1 MADYEDIELEEEE
14 FQGQMTGRTLRRVLG
29 LTRPHWR
36 WVVGFLLLIALVS
49 TLDALFTF
57 LSKQMVDEGIVPG
70 DRSRLMELVRIY
82 GALVFV
88 QAGAVF
94 GFIYLAGILGERIQ
108 YDLRKRMFDHL
119 QALSFAYYSRTPIG
133 WLMSR
138 VTSDSERVA
147 QLVTWGILDITWAI
161 MNITTSLIFMMVINW
176 QLALIVMGVI
186 PVLFL
191 VALYFQRRILSQ
203 YRDVRRINSRIT
215 AAYNETITG
224 VKVIK
229 ALNREEE
236 NLAEFDRLTGSM
248 YRAGYRAAVLS
259 AMFLP
264 AVQLVAAFAVA
275 AVVWYAGIEALN
287 PNGALAGLTIGGI
300 AAFVSYITFMIWPI
314 QDLARVFAELQNAL
328 ASAERIFSLEDTQ
341 PDIVDQPGAI
351 DPGTVRG
358 DIEFDHVSF
367 YYEPGKPVLDDFSL
381 TIRQGETIALVG
393 PTGGGKSTIVN
404 LLCRFYEPRMGMVR
418 INGRDY
424 RELTQHALQSRLG
437 IVLQTPY
444 LFSGAIRENI
454 RYGRLDATDEEVEAA
469 ARMAGAHP
477 FIASLPK
484 GYEQEVGEGGTLLS
498 VGQKQLLSLARAV
511 LARPEIF
518 IMDEATS
525 SVDTLT
531 EALIQ
536 QGMETLMA
544 GRTSVVIAHRLST
557 IRRADRILVIE
568 GGRIAEIGSH
578 SELLRARGHYYNLY
592 TQQFRQETTVEEVAR
607 EMAFA

>member
-1 MADYEDIELEEEE
+1 MSDYEDIELEEEE
-14 FQGQMTGRTLRRVLG
+14 FQGQMSRRTLWRILG

-36 WVVGFLLLIALVS
+36 WVVGFLLMVAVVS
-49 TLDALFTF
+49 FLDALFTF
-57 LSKQMVDEGIVPG
+57 LSKQIVDEGIVPG
-70 DRSRLMELVRIY
+70 DRARLLEIVRLYAGLI
-82 GALVFV
+82 FV

-108 YDLRKRMFDHL
+108 YDLRKRMFDRL
-119 QALSFAYYSRTPIG
+119 QVLSFAYYSRTPIG

-147 QLVTWGILDITWAI
+147 QLVTWGILDITWAV
-161 MNITTSLIFMMVINW
+161 MNIVTSLIFMLLINW

-186 PVLFL
+186 PVLL
-191 VALYFQRRILSQ
+191 VVAVYFQRRILSQ
-203 YRDVRRINSRIT
+203 YRNVRRVNSKIT
-215 AAYNETITG
+215 AAYNENITG
-224 VKVIK
+224 VRVVK

-236 NLAEFDRLTGSM
+236 NLVEFDRLTSEM

-264 AVQLVAAFAVA
+264 TVQLVASFAVG

-287 PNGALAGLTIGGI
+287 PSGALAGLTIGGI

-314 QDLARVFAELQNAL
+314 QDLARVFAEMQNAV
-328 ASAERIFSLEDTQ
+328 ASAERIFSLLDTE
-341 PDIVDQPGAI
+341 PDIVDQPGAL
-351 DPGTVRG
+351 DLGTVRG
-358 DIEFDHVSF
+358 DIHFDHVSF
-367 YYEPGKPVLDDFSL
+367 HYEPGKPVLENFNL

-393 PTGGGKSTIVN
+393 PTGGGKSTVVN
-404 LLCRFYEPRMGMVR
+404 LLCRFYEPKSGAVR
-418 INGRDY
+418 IAGRDY

-444 LFSGAIRENI
+444 LFSGTIRENL
-454 RYGRLDATDEEVEAA
+454 RYGRLDATDAEVEAA
-469 ARMAGAHP
+469 AQMAGAHP
-477 FIASLPK
+477 FIAALPK

-511 LARPEIF
+511 LAKPEIF

-592 TQQFRQETTVEEVAR
+592 TQQFRQATTVEGVAA
-607 EMAFA
+607 EMALA

>member
-14 FQGQMTGRTLRRVLG
+14 FQGQFSGRTLRRILG
-29 LTRPHWR
+29 LTRPHWQ
-36 WVVGFLLLIALVS
+36 WVVGFLLMIALVS
-49 TLDALFTF
+49 FLDSLFTY
-57 LSKQMVDEGIVPG
+57 LSKQIVDEGIVAG
-70 DRSRLMELVRIY
+70 DRARLMEIVRLY
-82 GALVFV
+82 GGLIFV

-119 QALSFAYYSRTPIG
+119 QDLSFAYYSRTPIG

-147 QLVTWGILDITWAI
+147 QLVTWGILDVTWGV
-161 MNITTSLIFMMVINW
+161 MNITTALIFMLLINW
-176 QLALIVMGVI
+176 QLALIVMGII
-186 PVLFL
+186 PVLL
-191 VALYFQRRILSQ
+191 IVAVYFQRRILAQ
-203 YRDVRRINSRIT
+203 YRNVRRVNSKIT
-215 AAYNETITG
+215 AAYNESITG
-224 VKVIK
+224 VRVVK

-236 NLAEFDRLTGSM
+236 NLVEFDRLTSDM

-264 AVQLVAAFAVA
+264 AVQIVASFAVA
-275 AVVWYAGIEALN
+275 AIVWYAGVEALT
-287 PNGALAGLTIGGI
+287 PGGALAGLTIGGI

-314 QDLARVFAELQNAL
+314 QDLARVFAELQNAI
-328 ASAERIFSLEDTQ
+328 ASAERIFSLLDTT

-358 DIEFDHVSF
+358 DIQFDHVSF
-367 YYEPGKPVLDDFSL
+367 YYEQGKPVLDDFTL

-404 LLCRFYEPRMGMVR
+404 LLCRFYEPKAGAVR
-418 INGRDY
+418 IADRDY

-444 LFSGAIRENI
+444 LFSGTIRENI
-454 RYGRLDATDEEVEAA
+454 RYGRLDASDAEVEAA
-469 ARMAGAHP
+469 AAMAGAHP
-477 FIASLPK
+477 FIATLPK

-511 LARPEIF
+511 LAKPEIF

-531 EALIQ
+531 ESLIQ

-592 TQQFRQETTVEEVAR
+592 TQQFRQSTTVEEVAR
-607 EMAFA
+607 EMVLA

>member
-14 FQGQMTGRTLRRVLG
+14 FQGQFSGRTMRRILG
-29 LTRPHWR
+29 LTRPHWQ

-49 TLDALFTF
+49 FLDSLFTF
-57 LSKQMVDEGIVPG
+57 LSKQIVDEGIVAG
-70 DRSRLMELVRIY
+70 DRARLMEIVTLY
-82 GALVFV
+82 GGLIFV

-108 YDLRKRMFDHL
+108 YDLRKQMFNRL
-119 QALSFAYYSRTPIG
+119 QDLSFAYYSRTPIG

-147 QLVTWGILDITWAI
+147 QLVTWGILDITWGV
-161 MNITTSLIFMMVINW
+161 MNITTALIFMLLINW
-176 QLALIVMGVI
+176 QLALIVMGII
-186 PVLFL
+186 PVLL
-191 VALYFQRRILSQ
+191 VVAVYFQRRILAQ
-203 YRDVRRINSRIT
+203 YRNVRRVNSKIT
-215 AAYNETITG
+215 AAYNENITG
-224 VKVIK
+224 VRVVK

-236 NLAEFDRLTGSM
+236 NLVEFNRLTSDM

-264 AVQLVAAFAVA
+264 AVQIVASFAVA
-275 AVVWYAGIEALN
+275 AIVWYAGVEALT
-287 PNGALAGLTIGGI
+287 PGGALAGLTIGGI

-314 QDLARVFAELQNAL
+314 QDLARVFAELQNAV
-328 ASAERIFSLEDTQ
+328 ASAERIFSLLDTE
-341 PDIVDQPGAI
+341 PDILDQPGAI

-358 DIEFDHVSF
+358 DIQFERVSF
-367 YYEPGKPVLDDFSL
+367 YYEPGKPVLDDFTL

-404 LLCRFYEPRMGMVR
+404 LLCRFYEPKSGAVR
-418 INGRDY
+418 IAGRDY

-444 LFSGAIRENI
+444 LFSGTIRENI
-454 RYGRLDATDEEVEAA
+454 RYGRLDASDDEVEAA
-469 ARMAGAHP
+469 AAMAGAHP
-477 FIASLPK
+477 FIATLPK

-536 QGMETLMA
+536 QGMETLME

-568 GGRIAEIGSH
+568 GGRVAEIGSH

-592 TQQFRQETTVEEVAR
+592 TQQFRQATTVEEVAR
-607 EMAFA
+607 EMVLA

>member
-1 MADYEDIELEEEE
+1 MAEYEDFELEEEE
-14 FQGQMTGRTLRRVLG
+14 FQGQFSGRTMRRILG
-29 LTRPHWR
+29 LTRPHWQ

-49 TLDALFTF
+49 FLDSLFTF
-57 LSKQMVDEGIVPG
+57 LSKQIVDQGIVPG
-70 DRSRLMELVRIY
+70 DRARLMEIVRLY
-82 GALVFV
+82 GGLIFV

-119 QALSFAYYSRTPIG
+119 QDLSFAYYSRTPIG

-147 QLVTWGILDITWAI
+147 QLVTWGILDVTWGV
-161 MNITTSLIFMMVINW
+161 MNITTALIFMLLINW
-176 QLALIVMGVI
+176 QLALIVMAII
-186 PVLFL
+186 PVLLL
-191 VALYFQRRILSQ
+191 VAIYFQRRILTQ
-203 YRDVRRINSRIT
+203 YRDVRRVNSKIT
-215 AAYNETITG
+215 AAYNESITG
-224 VKVIK
+224 VRVVK

-236 NLAEFDRLTGSM
+236 NLVEFDRLTSDM

-264 AVQLVAAFAVA
+264 AVQIVASFAVA
-275 AVVWYAGIEALN
+275 AIVWYAGIEALT
-287 PNGALAGLTIGGI
+287 PGGAMAGLTIGGI
-300 AAFVSYITFMIWPI
+300 AAFVSYVTFMIWPI
-314 QDLARVFAELQNAL
+314 QDLARVFAELQNAI
-328 ASAERIFSLEDTQ
+328 ASAERIFSLLDTT

-358 DIEFDHVSF
+358 DIQFEHVSF
-367 YYEPGKPVLDDFSL
+367 YYEQGKPVLDDFTL
-381 TIRQGETIALVG
+381 TIRHGETIALVG

-404 LLCRFYEPRMGMVR
+404 LLCRFYEPKSGAVR
-418 INGRDY
+418 IAGRDY
-424 RELTQHALQSRLG
+424 RDLTQHALQSRLG

-444 LFSGAIRENI
+444 LFSGTIRENI
-454 RYGRLDATDEEVEAA
+454 RYGRLDASDAEVEAA
-469 ARMAGAHP
+469 AAMAGAHP
-477 FIASLPK
+477 FIATLPK

-511 LARPEIF
+511 LAKPEIF

-592 TQQFRQETTVEEVAR
+592 TQQFRQSTTVEEVAR
-607 EMAFA
+607 EMVLA

>member
-14 FQGQMTGRTLRRVLG
+14 FQGQMTGRTLRRILG

-57 LSKQMVDEGIVPG
+57 LSKQMVDQGIVPG
-70 DRSRLMELVRIY
+70 DRARLLELVRIY
-82 GALVFV
+82 GALIFV

-161 MNITTSLIFMMVINW
+161 MNITTSLVFMMLINW

-191 VALYFQRRILSQ
+191 VALYFQRRILTQ
-203 YRDVRRINSRIT
+203 YRNVRRVNSRIT

-236 NLAEFDRLTGSM
+236 NLAEFDRLTSDM

-264 AVQLVAAFAVA
+264 AVQLVASFAVA
-275 AVVWYAGIEALN
+275 AVVWYAGLEALN

-328 ASAERIFSLEDTQ
+328 ASAERIFSLEDTP

-358 DIEFDHVSF
+358 DIEFEHVSF
-367 YYEPGKPVLDDFSL
+367 FYEPGKLVLDDFSL

-393 PTGGGKSTIVN
+393 P
-404 LLCRFYEPRMGMVR
+404 P
-418 INGRDY
+418 
-424 RELTQHALQSRLG
+424 
-437 IVLQTPY
+437 
-444 LFSGAIRENI
+444 
-454 RYGRLDATDEEVEAA
+454 AA
-469 ARMAGAHP
+469 ANRPSSTCSA
-477 FIASLPK
+477 AS
-484 GYEQEVGEGGTLLS
+484 TS
-498 VGQKQLLSLARAV
+498 RAW
-511 LARPEIF
+511 AWCASTA
-518 IMDEATS
+518 ATTAS
-525 SVDTLT
+525 
-531 EALIQ
+531 
-536 QGMETLMA
+536 
-544 GRTSVVIAHRLST
+544 
-557 IRRADRILVIE
+557 
-568 GGRIAEIGSH
+568 
-578 SELLRARGHYYNLY
+578 
-592 TQQFRQETTVEEVAR
+592 
-607 EMAFA
+607 

>member
-1 MADYEDIELEEEE
+1 MKRSSPKGRAAPAGPSQRQLRAGEL
-14 FQGQMTGRTLRRVLG
+14 MR
-29 LTRPHWR
+29 H
-36 WVVGFLLLIALVS
+36 ALVEI
-49 TLDALFTF
+49 LREEDFNDEALTGV
-57 LSKQMVDEGIVPG
+57 SVTVTE
-70 DRSRLMELVRIY
+70 VRMSP
-82 GALVFV
+82 
-88 QAGAVF
+88 
-94 GFIYLAGILGERIQ
+94 
-108 YDLRKRMFDHL
+108 DLRHAVCFVEPLGGEH
-119 QALSFAYYSRTPIG
+119 A
-133 WLMSR
+133 
-138 VTSDSERVA
+138 
-147 QLVTWGILDITWAI
+147 
-161 MNITTSLIFMMVINW
+161 
-176 QLALIVMGVI
+176 
-186 PVLFL
+186 
-191 VALYFQRRILSQ
+191 
-203 YRDVRRINSRIT
+203 DV
-215 AAYNETITG
+215 
-224 VKVIK
+224 VVK

-236 NLAEFDRLTGSM
+236 NLVEFDRLTSDM

-264 AVQLVAAFAVA
+264 AVQIVASFAVA
-275 AVVWYAGIEALN
+275 AIVWYAGVEALD
-287 PNGALAGLTIGGI
+287 PGGALAGLTIGGI
-300 AAFVSYITFMIWPI
+300 AAFVSYVTFMIWPI
-314 QDLARVFAELQNAL
+314 QDLARVFAELQNAV
-328 ASAERIFSLEDTQ
+328 ASAERIFQLVDTE

-358 DIEFDHVSF
+358 DIQFDHVSF
-367 YYEPGKPVLDDFSL
+367 YYEQGKPVLDDFSL
-381 TIRQGETIALVG
+381 LIRQGETIALVG

-404 LLCRFYEPRMGMVR
+404 LLCRFYEPRTGSVR
-418 INGRDY
+418 VNGRDY

-444 LFSGAIRENI
+444 LFSGTIRENI
-454 RYGRLDATDEEVEAA
+454 RYGRLDASDEEVEAA
-469 ARMAGAHP
+469 AQMAGAHP
-477 FIASLPK
+477 FIATLPK

-511 LARPEIF
+511 LAKPEIF

-536 QGMETLMA
+536 QGMETLMQ

>member
-14 FQGQMTGRTLRRVLG
+14 FQGQFSGRTMRRLLG
-29 LTRPHWR
+29 LTRPHWH

-49 TLDALFTF
+49 FLDSLFTF
-57 LSKQMVDEGIVPG
+57 LSKQIVDEGIVAG
-70 DRSRLMELVRIY
+70 DRARLMEIVRIY
-82 GALVFV
+82 GALIFV

-119 QALSFAYYSRTPIG
+119 QDLSFAYYSRTPIG

-147 QLVTWGILDITWAI
+147 QLVTWGILDVTWGV
-161 MNITTSLIFMMVINW
+161 MNIGTALFFMLLINW
-176 QLALIVMGVI
+176 QLALIVMGII
-186 PVLFL
+186 PVLL
-191 VALYFQRRILSQ
+191 VVAVYFQRRILSQ
-203 YRDVRRINSRIT
+203 YRDVRRVNSKIT
-215 AAYNETITG
+215 AAYNENITG
-224 VKVIK
+224 VRVVK

-236 NLAEFDRLTGSM
+236 NLVEFDRLTSNM

-264 AVQLVAAFAVA
+264 AVQIVASFAVA
-275 AVVWYAGIEALN
+275 AIVWYAGVQALT
-287 PNGALAGLTIGGI
+287 PGGALAGLTIGGI

-314 QDLARVFAELQNAL
+314 QDLARVFAELQNAI
-328 ASAERIFSLEDTQ
+328 ASAERIFSLLDTT
-341 PDIVDQPGAI
+341 PDIVDQPGAM

-358 DIEFDHVSF
+358 DIQFDHVSF
-367 YYEPGKPVLDDFSL
+367 YYEQGKPVLDDFSL

-404 LLCRFYEPRMGMVR
+404 LLCRFYEPKSGVVR
-418 INGRDY
+418 IAGQDY
-424 RELTQHALQSRLG
+424 RDLTQHALQSRLG

-444 LFSGAIRENI
+444 LFSGTIRENI
-454 RYGRLDATDEEVEAA
+454 RYGRLDASDEEVEAA
-469 ARMAGAHP
+469 AQMAGAHA
-477 FIASLPK
+477 FIVTLSK

-568 GGRIAEIGSH
+568 GGRVAEIGSH
-578 SELLRARGHYYNLY
+578 NELLRARGHYYNLY
-592 TQQFRQETTVEEVAR
+592 TQQFRQSTTVEEVAR
-607 EMAFA
+607 EMVFA

>member
-14 FQGQMTGRTLRRVLG
+14 FQGQMTGRTLRRILG

-57 LSKQMVDEGIVPG
+57 LSKQMVDQGIVPG
-70 DRSRLMELVRIY
+70 DRARLLELVRIY
-82 GALVFV
+82 CALIFV

-161 MNITTSLIFMMVINW
+161 MNITTSLVFMMLINW

-191 VALYFQRRILSQ
+191 VALYFQRRILTQ
-203 YRDVRRINSRIT
+203 YRNVRRVNSRIT

-236 NLAEFDRLTGSM
+236 NLAEFDRLTSDM

-264 AVQLVAAFAVA
+264 AVQLVASFAVA
-275 AVVWYAGIEALN
+275 AVVWYAGLEALN

-328 ASAERIFSLEDTQ
+328 ASAERIFSLEDTP

-358 DIEFDHVSF
+358 DIEFEHVSF
-367 YYEPGKPVLDDFSL
+367 FYEPGKLVLDDFSL

-404 LLCRFYEPRMGMVR
+404 LLCRFYEPRMGVVR
-418 INGRDY
+418 VNGRDY

-444 LFSGAIRENI
+444 LFSGPIRENI
-454 RYGRLDATDEEVEAA
+454 RYGRLDASDEEVEAA
-469 ARMAGAHP
+469 ARMAGAHA
-477 FIASLPK
+477 FIATLPK

-607 EMAFA
+607 EMTFA

>member
-14 FQGQMTGRTLRRVLG
+14 FQGQMTGRTLRRILG

-57 LSKQMVDEGIVPG
+57 LSKQMVDQGIVPG
-70 DRSRLMELVRIY
+70 DRARLLELVRIY
-82 GALVFV
+82 CALIFV

-161 MNITTSLIFMMVINW
+161 MNITTSLVFMMLINW

-191 VALYFQRRILSQ
+191 VALYFQRRILTQ
-203 YRDVRRINSRIT
+203 YRNVRRVNSRIT

-229 ALNREEE
+229 ALNREKE
-236 NLAEFDRLTGSM
+236 NLAEFDRLTSDM

-264 AVQLVAAFAVA
+264 AVQLVASFAVA
-275 AVVWYAGIEALN
+275 AVVWYAGLEALN

-328 ASAERIFSLEDTQ
+328 ASAERIFSLEDTP

-358 DIEFDHVSF
+358 DIEFEHVSF
-367 YYEPGKPVLDDFSL
+367 FYEPGKLVLDDFSL

-404 LLCRFYEPRMGMVR
+404 LLCRFYEPRMGVVR
-418 INGRDY
+418 VNGRDY

-444 LFSGAIRENI
+444 LFSGPIRENI
-454 RYGRLDATDEEVEAA
+454 RYGRLDASDEEVEAA
-469 ARMAGAHP
+469 ARMAGAHA
-477 FIASLPK
+477 FIATLPK